1 MGRRKARVFPLPVGA
16 WRSADKIRVQSGDGG
31 YLDGR
36 GFESGVGEG
45 GGGCGGEGGDSGEA
59 RHESSSVGGDW
70 CDRGGFGGG
79 VRYGGG
85 LRSGSGVRGSG
96 DDNLVRWRRR
106 SALRFDFF
114 LLFVLLDNRGGSKV
128 MVRQMLHQI
137 RLPSLRVQT

>member
-59 RHESSSVGGDW
+59 RHESSSVGGDATTREE
-70 CDRGGFGGG
+70 C
-79 VRYGGG
+79 VRS
-85 LRSGSGVRGSG
+85 LRQRPANDLKVE
-96 DDNLVRWRRR
+96 LK
-106 SALRFDFF
+106 ALR
-114 LLFVLLDNRGGSKV
+114 
-128 MVRQMLHQI
+128 LHAKG
-137 RLPSLRVQT
+137 RKPDLVQHLADHYFGPAPVVEEDEKEEEVEA